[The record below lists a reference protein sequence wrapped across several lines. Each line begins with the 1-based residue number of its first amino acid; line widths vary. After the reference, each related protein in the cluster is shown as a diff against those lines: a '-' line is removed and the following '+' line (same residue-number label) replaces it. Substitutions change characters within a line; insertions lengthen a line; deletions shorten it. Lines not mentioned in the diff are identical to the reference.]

1 MRQRELFQYF
11 LHSLPR
17 SLRFR
22 KQQRSFSC
30 RRRYFFPESDFT
42 DDVHDEKT
50 GPKKNRIQN
59 KELKI
64 RIAVDRAVSF

>member
-1 MRQRELFQYF
+1 M
-11 LHSLPR
+11 
-17 SLRFR
+17 RFR